1 MGLGNNKKGRNNMAG
16 QTKRII
22 SFLERMEKYED
33 IFTFSR
39 SVLEDSENY
48 FTEESLMY
56 RILRPS
62 YILEDMPDSF
72 MDSLE
77 VYQEVLTE
85 EVDRFDFVFGTDT
98 DKSVYAIVDFY
109 SNLADFL
116 HTDYDDSSFFDFLPL
131 YDAILYRDADG
142 VKAYLDERYPEIRE
156 KENEIPQDI
165 LAIPVSEEEY
175 QEYYEAKR
183 FDEDVDK
190 DPLGIDDF
198 KEQLEEEYA
207 SLPVDLRPHLA
218 AYHEV

>member
-1 MGLGNNKKGRNNMAG
+1 MKE
-16 QTKRII
+16 QTKHMI

-33 IFTFSR
+33 IFAYSR
-39 SVLEDSENY
+39 SVLENVEDYLIVENV
-48 FTEESLMY
+48 MY

-62 YILEDMPDSF
+62 FLLDDLPNSFWAALENYKPV
-72 MDSLE
+72 LRYE
-77 VYQEVLTE
+77 VE
-85 EVDRFDFVFGTDT
+85 RFDFLFGMDT

-131 YDAILYRDADG
+131 YDAILYRDTDG
-142 VKAYLDERYPEIRE
+142 VKAYLDVRYPEIRE

-207 SLPVDLRPHLA
+207 SLPVDLRPNLA

>member
-1 MGLGNNKKGRNNMAG
+1 MTG

-62 YILEDMPDSF
+62 FILEDMPDSF

-77 VYQEVLTE
+77 PYQEVLTE

-131 YDAILYRDADG
+131 YDAILYRDTEG

-156 KENEIPQDI
+156 KENEIPEDI

-207 SLPVDLRPHLA
+207 SLPADLRPNLA
-218 AYHEV
+218 AYHEA

>member
-1 MGLGNNKKGRNNMAG
+1 MTG

-131 YDAILYRDADG
+131 YDAILYRDTDG
-142 VKAYLDERYPEIRE
+142 VKAYLDARYPEIRE

-207 SLPVDLRPHLA
+207 SFPADLRPNLA

>member
-131 YDAILYRDADG
+131 YDAILYRDTDG
-142 VKAYLDERYPEIRE
+142 VKAYLDVRYPEIRE

-207 SLPVDLRPHLA
+207 SLPVDLRPNLA

>member
-1 MGLGNNKKGRNNMAG
+1 MTG

-116 HTDYDDSSFFDFLPL
+116 HIDYDDSSFFDFLPL
-131 YDAILYRDADG
+131 YDAILYRDTDG
-142 VKAYLDERYPEIRE
+142 VKAYLDARYPEIRE

-207 SLPVDLRPHLA
+207 SLPVDLRPNLA